1 MFILVEVCIKLN
13 YGFFIQ
19 ETKAAKEQ
27 KFNNRCSLSLGE
39 NADKI
44 FQLGKIL
51 SETVLNF

>member
-27 KFNNRCSLSLGE
+27 KFNNRCSLSLGK